1 MLTLFLITYEYIDFF
16 FLFFFFCFIFIAIA
30 GSEGLILWV
39 HYVADGMSFRNAHKG
54 DNL

>member
-1 MLTLFLITYEYIDFF
+1 MFTLFLITYEYIDFF
-16 FLFFFFCFIFIAIA
+16 LFIAIA

-39 HYVADGMSFRNAHKG
+39 HFVADDMSFRNAHKG